1 MLKSL
6 QKTISDIEFNLEFLL
21 IIRYCI
27 IIDFN
32 AKSPKFFNNSLFLSS
47 QRRSTQKGIP
57 RISFITDC
65 EYLENF

>member
-32 AKSPKFFNNSLFLSS
+32 AKSQIFFNNSLFLSYKDALLS
-47 QRRSTQKGIP
+47 KEYQGF
-57 RISFITDC
+57 SFIIDC
-65 EYLENF
+65 EYLEDF